1 MHKIKEFYGIIDG
14 FKYIVEKLEVSLMID
29 LFVLVTKVFLSAHF
43 SSCIFY
49 EIGKADLENGW
60 LTVFELNTEGTFQV
74 YIVCLYFTFITMST
88 IGYGDYSPKTEYEM
102 IYIICIS
109 LAACGIFGYIVS

>member
-49 EIGKADLENGW
+49 EIGKADL
-60 LTVFELNTEGTFQV
+60 
-74 YIVCLYFTFITMST
+74 
-88 IGYGDYSPKTEYEM
+88 
-102 IYIICIS
+102 
-109 LAACGIFGYIVS
+109 